1 MGYKGLAPP
10 GSLSHS
16 PTQRCG
22 LHITCH
28 KILTGRRRRRRGRGG
43 GRTYCSGSITLPS
56 LLYLLPT
63 AQRECGL
70 LRQETEG
77 GGGLQLLTDKFR
89 PHPRLCII
97 PSDVMFSMFQR
108 HYVIKTSIKTAVRYS
123 PVETEKANIEICHGN
138 IPHQEQ
144 VVTIRIGRPHLKH
157 KPRCLPS
164 PARPAYTVRVTVC
177 VAVVGAESLIR
188 FARNGKGRKEG
199 DHS

>member
-1 MGYKGLAPP
+1 MYSCRMGYKGLAPP
-10 GSLSHS
+10 GPLSLSHS
-16 PTQRCG
+16 TLRSPYHMPQNLDRTSTAAER
-22 LHITCH
+22 
-28 KILTGRRRRRRGRGG
+28 KRRGKDLLQWKH
-43 GRTYCSGSITLPS
+43 YSPFPPLSPS
-56 LLYLLPT
+56 NG
-63 AQRECGL
+63 AECGL

-164 PARPAYTVRVTVC
+164 PARSTQS
-177 VAVVGAESLIR
+177 G
-188 FARNGKGRKEG
+188 
-199 DHS
+199 